1 MMRCIIHII
10 ILSLF
15 FLVSCSNTKSK
26 KECLEYYTKHKQD
39 YMVSKIVS
47 GFEVKMEYLPKHLFQ
62 QDTAQ
67 HLKNQDL
74 NFVLTIA
81 PVKDYNDEYK
91 ATMFEKIT
99 KFEEYKDRVYNLNF
113 EMDKLVEMSL
123 DGGSIA
129 YAPVLFNTENTYG
142 LTKEIKINIV
152 FAPQKS
158 VQEFTVAKEL
168 DLVFTD
174 EIFETG
180 ISHFVFDNHKINNIS
195 PSLCSID

>member
-1 MMRCIIHII
+1 MALCA
-10 ILSLF
+10 
-15 FLVSCSNTKSK
+15 CSHARTKQ
-26 KECLEYYTKHKQD
+26 ECLEYYREHRSEYQ
-39 YMVSKIVS
+39 VSKVIS
-47 GFEVKMEYLPKHLFQ
+47 GFEVKMEYQPRHLLAP
-62 QDTAQ
+62 DTGSAKQ
-67 HLKNQDL
+67 NNDL

-81 PVKDYNDEYK
+81 PLKDYNDEYK

-123 DGGSIA
+123 DGGSTA
-129 YAPVLFNTENTYG
+129 YVPVLFNTENTYG
-142 LTKEIKINIV
+142 LTKEIKINVV

-158 VQEFTVAKEL
+158 AQEFTAAQEL

-174 EIFETG
+174 EIFDTG

-195 PSLCSID
+195 HPYVL